1 MLTNLRPR
9 VVAHLDLVRMYRPL
23 HLLSPQVWDKIRR
36 NVNYIVSYGA
46 YRLYTIHADVMARW
60 LD

>member
-23 HLLSPQVWDKIRR
+23 HSLSTQVWDKIRR
-36 NVNYIVSYGA
+36 NVNYIVCYGA
-46 YRLYTIHADVMARW
+46 YRLYTIPADGVPRW